1 MELSLVDVGRLHAI
15 KNSIMV
21 AIIENIQFRKVSK
34 ITFLSA
40 SSKLT
45 HIIILK
51 FEFIFYIAL
60 LFHIKNC
67 STLIKSKAIVI
78 KNDNKER

>member
-1 MELSLVDVGRLHAI
+1 
-15 KNSIMV
+15 V
-21 AIIENIQFRKVSK
+21 AIIENSIPTRQQKTVPSR
-34 ITFLSA
+34 LYA
-40 SSKLT
+40 KLT
-45 HIIILK
+45 HIIILE